1 MSKTFDSSLW
11 SRYFGDRWKAV
22 FFCPGCLSGK
32 REQEGTGRM
41 QTFHCGRNVSGDW
54 CQEEARL
61 SISQQAEICR
71 TSLKVTSALKA
82 LKLKQR
88 IVILSLLTQMVSM
101 IQPSP
106 QCPLWLRYK
115 GNDGMGILT
124 RLDKPTP
131 QLTKSAMGVQLL
143 FALAFLCECGF
154 PSLFLS
160 KHTSSI
166 SCLLRL
172 FTHLQFCYNHFSYKP
187 NNKPLH

>member
-1 MSKTFDSSLW
+1 MSKTFDSSL
-11 SRYFGDRWKAV
+11 SSPYFGARWKAA

-32 REQEGTGRM
+32 REQEGKGRM
-41 QTFHCGRNVSGDW
+41 QTFQCGRNISGGW
-54 CQEEARL
+54 CQEEASL

-82 LKLKQR
+82 LTLKPR

-131 QLTKSAMGVQLL
+131 QLTKSAMGVQFL
-143 FALAFLCECGF
+143 FALAFLLWVRISFTFSIKAQIFNQLPFEIIYSF
-154 PSLFLS
+154 PVMLQSLLIQT
-160 KHTSSI
+160 K
-166 SCLLRL
+166 
-172 FTHLQFCYNHFSYKP
+172 Q
-187 NNKPLH
+187 